1 VILWAFRTG
10 GRPTFHPDGRALNG
24 LKSIP
29 SGVPS
34 LTTGSSRKPAAGLPA
49 GLAKRN
55 SDQAGAQQHETGRR
69 QREETVGHKVMF
81 THVAP
86 AARDAGPNLL
96 KISES
101 ALSQKVKRYCVP
113 PPKSESRKEAVIC
126 MGKKNAGANQAH
138 ERCNCLDHRN
148 VQSAPARTQRL
159 PRCTVKRIPSENRKW
174 APTDDL
180 AQQFRQWRA
189 APGARAA
196 DGGGGRKSRGR
207 HRSAARQG
215 ND

>member
-1 VILWAFRTG
+1 ME
-10 GRPTFHPDGRALNG
+10 HPLSV
-24 LKSIP
+24 KE
-29 SGVPS
+29 V
-34 LTTGSSRKPAAGLPA
+34 
-49 GLAKRN
+49 
-55 SDQAGAQQHETGRR
+55 
-69 QREETVGHKVMF
+69 
-81 THVAP
+81 
-86 AARDAGPNLL
+86 GPNLL

-196 DGGGGRKSRGR
+196 DGGGRAQVPRAAQIGGSPRQRLIHHDGALPI
-207 HRSAARQG
+207 SAAFGLRYVHSLVRRWAASG
-215 ND
+215 TSSCRAP